1 MKRRSIRHAGYPAG
15 AASAM
20 ATATPFGQATK
31 LDLVLNLRGT
41 IAIGDKRRHSTRDV
55 MLVMPRL
62 PHPDSLACC
71 N

>member
-1 MKRRSIRHAGYPAG
+1 
-15 AASAM
+15 M

-41 IAIGDKRRHSTRDV
+41 MAIGDKRRHSTRDV